1 MSIPKLLAQIE
12 DPSLTPFERLVKLMA
27 ILRSPEGCNWDRKQT
42 HESLIPYLVEES
54 YEVIDAIEQK
64 QYPALREE
72 LGDLAVQL
80 VFHAQLAAERGEFTI
95 HDALSDVVTKLVNRH
110 PHVFGT
116 VEAKTSGE
124 VLKNWEQ
131 IKSEE
136 RNEKT
141 VEKKASVIDGVPQ
154 ALPALLRAQ
163 RLGEKASRVGFD
175 WSSPAGVWEKIEEEI
190 RELKVEV
197 AKAKIDTA
205 KPFTTAPKERS
216 RETQLALESEI
227 GDLLFSIC
235 QYSRWLGVSAED
247 GLRGTVERFTARFRE
262 MEGVAEK
269 PMSEMSEDELE
280 AAWQSAKKRLSGKV

>member
-110 PHVFGT
+110 PHVFGERKDLNPQQ
-116 VEAKTSGE
+116 VRDMWEQNKTNSGE
-124 VLKNWEQ
+124 KESVLGG
-131 IKSEE
+131 IPM
-136 RNEKT
+136 
-141 VEKKASVIDGVPQ
+141 AM
-154 ALPALLRAQ
+154 PALTLAFRI
-163 RLGEKASRVGFD
+163 GEKAGGVGFD
-175 WSSPAGVWEKIEEEI
+175 WKKPEEVMGKIEEELG
-190 RELKVEV
+190 ELRAEL
-197 AKAKIDTA
+197 D
-205 KPFTTAPKERS
+205 APVRSKERI
-216 RETQLALESEI
+216 ANEI
-227 GDLLFSIC
+227 GDLLFAVASLARKLDIEPE
-235 QYSRWLGVSAED
+235 SALRTALIKFRTRFDAMERKIRTD
-247 GLRGTVERFTARFRE
+247 GNNFSDFSLE
-262 MEGVAEK
+262 
-269 PMSEMSEDELE
+269 ELE
-280 AAWQSAKKRLSGKV
+280 QRWQAVKLHHESD